1 MAVQKDEITPG
12 VLRCDCLGLSRIE
25 SLNKI
30 CLRVYSMHQSEELS
44 YIVSILQAK
53 ESPSQSSKL
62 KYVWYRLENKV
73 INAIL
78 VPNTKILAKCLWQ
91 A

>member
-1 MAVQKDEITPG
+1 
-12 VLRCDCLGLSRIE
+12 
-25 SLNKI
+25 
-30 CLRVYSMHQSEELS
+30 MHQSEELS

>member
-1 MAVQKDEITPG
+1 
-12 VLRCDCLGLSRIE
+12 
-25 SLNKI
+25 
-30 CLRVYSMHQSEELS
+30 MHQSEELS

-62 KYVWYRLENKV
+62 KHVWYRLENKV